1 MKKNPHWITVILFL
15 FVITPMQSRESLLLI
30 PFPEEAI
37 RKEGVFQLSARTGI
51 TNQST
56 QENCRLLQDYLE
68 KDFGINV
75 HTRTGHTQI
84 ILRETPVDK
93 LVSPDK
99 EAYTLS
105 ISRDT
110 VIIQASAPAGVF
122 YGIQTLRQLIREDH
136 TAPCLVIRDRPA
148 YAWRAFMLDE
158 ARYFKGKQI
167 VKELLDEMAS
177 LKMNIFHWH
186 LTDDQGWRLEIKKYP
201 LLTEIG
207 AYRDS
212 TLVGGWKSTVFDGI
226 PHGGYYTQDDIREIV
241 EYASQRHITIV
252 PEIEMPGHATAAIAS
267 YSFLGVLKHPI
278 SVANTFGV
286 KSSTFNVANEKVIA
300 FLHDVLDEVFS
311 LFPGKVVHIGGD
323 EIHVAEWKSSS
334 DVTAYMKKFHLRN
347 YNDLQVFFT
356 NNMSRFIAS
365 KGRQMMG
372 WNDIMGKNI
381 HEWSTES
388 DSQSGTLSPD
398 AIVHFWKGETQ
409 LIKDALEK
417 GHSVVNS
424 THDFT
429 YLDYDYQKLPLSM
442 AYHFSPFPAGVDEK
456 YRPQL
461 LGLGCQMWCEWVP
474 GSKEL
479 YRQVF
484 PRIAAYAETGWTQN
498 ERKDFE
504 RFREA
509 YKQINPLYP

>member
-1 MKKNPHWITVILFL
+1 MKKKHYWITVILFL
-15 FVITPMQSRESLLLI
+15 FIITPIQSRERLLLI
-30 PFPEEAI
+30 PFPEEVI
-37 RKEGVFQLSARTGI
+37 FKEGVFQLSARTRI
-51 TNQST
+51 INQST
-56 QENCRLLQDYLE
+56 KENCRLLQDYLE

-75 HTRTGHTQI
+75 HPGVGHTQI
-84 ILRETPVDK
+84 ILREIPVDK
-93 LVSPDK
+93 FVKS
-99 EAYTLS
+99 EEEFYTLS
-105 ISRDT
+105 IDRDT
-110 VIIQASAPAGVF
+110 IIIEAFAPAGIF
-122 YGIQTLRQLIREDH
+122 YGIQTLRQLINKDDH
-136 TAPCLVIRDRPA
+136 TAPCLSIRDRPA
-148 YAWRAFMLDE
+148 YVWRAFMLDE

-212 TLVGGWKSTVFDGI
+212 TIVGGWKSKVFDGI
-226 PHGGYYTQDDIREIV
+226 PHGGYYTQEDIREIV
-241 EYASQRHITIV
+241 EYASQRHITVV

-267 YSFLGVLKHPI
+267 YPFLGVLKRPI
-278 SVANTFGV
+278 PVAGTFGV
-286 KSSTFNVANEKVIA
+286 KSSVFNVADEKVIT
-300 FLHDVLDEVFS
+300 FLQDVLNEVFN

-323 EIHVAEWKSSS
+323 EIHVGEWKASS
-334 DVTAYMKKFHLRN
+334 DVTVYMKNLHLKN
-347 YNDLQVFFT
+347 YNDLQLYFT
-356 NNMSRFIAS
+356 NKMSHFITS
-365 KGRQMMG
+365 GGRRMMG

-398 AIVHFWKGETQ
+398 AIVHFWKGDTQ

-429 YLDYDYQKLPLSM
+429 YLDYDYQKLPLST
-442 AYHFSPFPAGVDEK
+442 AYHFSPFPTGIDEK

-461 LGLGCQMWCEWVP
+461 LGLGCQMWSEWVP
-474 GSKEL
+474 GKKEL

-484 PRIAAYAETGWTQN
+484 PRIAAYAETGWTQSKN
-498 ERKDFE
+498 KDYE
-504 RFREA
+504 RFQKA
-509 YKQINPLYP
+509 YKYIRP